1 MSIYHDQW
9 LNDTIP
15 QLEKRYRERKCGDCR
30 KWNIHQL
37 CPRESGPGL
46 RGRSVGPSMNAYPC
60 PQFEPDA
67 SMEAM
72 LEMIVMKKLEQ

>member
-1 MSIYHDQW
+1 MSIYHEQW

-15 QLEKRYRERKCGDCR
+15 DLERRYRNRKCGDCC
-30 KWNIHQL
+30 KWMIHSQ

-46 RGRSVGPSMNAYPC
+46 RGYSRGPSMNDSIC

-67 SMEAM
+67 SMSAM
-72 LEMIVMKKLEQ
+72 LEMIVMKKLES